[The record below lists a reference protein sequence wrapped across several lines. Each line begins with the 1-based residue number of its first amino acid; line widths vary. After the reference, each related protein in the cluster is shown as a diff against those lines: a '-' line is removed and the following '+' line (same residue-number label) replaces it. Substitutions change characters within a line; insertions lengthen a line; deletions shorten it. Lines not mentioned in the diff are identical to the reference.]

1 MSRRRRKRDG
11 KEVEEEEEEE
21 QEEEER
27 RPVEVALT
35 AKVARRPVDRNAARG
50 SVESHRNGK
59 TKDRGSSHTGSTHRC
74 GSL

>member
-1 MSRRRRKRDG
+1 MSRRRRGDE

-50 SVESHRNGK
+50 SVESRQLTNG
-59 TKDRGSSHTGSTHRC
+59 
-74 GSL
+74 